1 MLDKSNNVA
10 ANLVIAIALVA
21 LAGAPMIGAVEMEDA
36 VKLDGNKAMVTLAN
50 GKVHEVEIQYQ
61 PDVKKGKSLMQVQV
75 TDKGMEQSFAF
86 DEAQSKIV
94 VEADGQTLEISMD
107 EGKVTIGNVEC
118 DGAGGDWQ
126 CISDAINSQVNL
138 TPAAVMAAY
147 ASLSNDLNSEGMHF
161 GDEIKATFHLMARDA
176 HEVEA
181 NDFQAAD

>member
-1 MLDKSNNVA
+1 MLQESNNVA

-50 GKVHEVEIQYQ
+50 GEEHEVELRYQ
-61 PDVKKGKSLMQVQV
+61 PDVNKGKSLMRVQV

-107 EGKVTIGNVEC
+107 EGKVTIGSVVC

-176 HEVEA
+176 
-181 NDFQAAD
+181 NQAAQKTEID